1 LALARTKVPCPTR
14 DSIRPRVMAMVHAF
28 EEEAVQAATA
38 GAADPLDF
46 SNVTDEQ
53 RAQALAALLARRSI
67 CLNLDCARVVAHSET
82 ARAD

>member
-1 LALARTKVPCPTR
+1 MCGGRRRLALARTKVPCPTR

-53 RAQALAALLARRSI
+53 RAQALAALLAKTKH
-67 CLNLDCARVVAHSET
+67 LLKP
-82 ARAD
+82 